1 MRTPKSALTTA
12 FLMSATFVLLSP
24 ESGRA
29 SIFHASTSAAPASL
43 DGVVTDI
50 EQALSEQ
57 RLVDAARLLDTA
69 MLAGAKDPRLTLL
82 SGRLEMERGHYADAL
97 DDFKS
102 AQLAPQTRAA
112 ALEGAG
118 VVLSLLGRSDE
129 AMTVLQQAVAQS
141 PTAWRAWN
149 ALGCE
154 YDQLR
159 DWTHAE
165 QAYDNAL
172 KNSNQAAIVLNNRG
186 YSRILQHRLEDAIA
200 DLVTALQKRPDFAEA
215 RTNLRLV
222 LAMKGDYGRAV
233 SPGAEDD
240 KAALLNNAGFAAALR
255 GDYAQAEDLLGQAIK
270 TRSVYYDRASQNLVM
285 VKALADKDK
294 GPAHAAP

>member
-1 MRTPKSALTTA
+1 M
-12 FLMSATFVLLSP
+12 
-24 ESGRA
+24 
-29 SIFHASTSAAPASL
+29 
-43 DGVVTDI
+43 
-50 EQALSEQ
+50 
-57 RLVDAARLLDTA
+57 
-69 MLAGAKDPRLTLL
+69 
-82 SGRLEMERGHYADAL
+82 
-97 DDFKS
+97 
-102 AQLAPQTRAA
+102 
-112 ALEGAG
+112 
-118 VVLSLLGRSDE
+118 
-129 AMTVLQQAVAQS
+129 
-141 PTAWRAWN
+141 
-149 ALGCE
+149 
-154 YDQLR
+154 
-159 DWTHAE
+159 
-165 QAYDNAL
+165 
-172 KNSNQAAIVLNNRG
+172 NNRG